1 MNTAEQGNNAKQLK
15 GRFTVA
21 VLVFFIA
28 LLAAMAATYA
38 WYVYNTGRH
47 TTKVRMAAGTG
58 INLQI
63 SNKYDDETAY
73 KSSTMLE
80 SFTGK
85 LNPVS
90 TNRIQDGFRKVFGFT
105 NGKENQP
112 NLVANLFG
120 DAEYSDKYKDYYK
133 TSLYLRSNGESTDVY
148 ISDITFEDSSEEAP
162 ISSAIRVGFVVHQP
176 GRTDAIQNE
185 YIYAI
190 SDAKNPEAEYN
201 TSTGE
206 EGYVLDKD
214 GNTTSDYTLY
224 TKANYCNYDETTGE
238 TTLKAKSTKLC
249 TVTGGSDGARGTPV
263 QVDVYIWLEGCD
275 EDCTSNL
282 CNQTLQK
289 LAISFAGMV
298 Q

>member
-63 SNKYDDETAY
+63 SDKYDDETAY

-176 GRTDAIQNE
+176 AVTVHREHRFRWMCISGWRGVMRTAPQIFAIRPC
-185 YIYAI
+185 
-190 SDAKNPEAEYN
+190 KNWQFPLQVWYN
-201 TSTGE
+201 KE
-206 EGYVLDKD
+206 K
-214 GNTTSDYTLY
+214 
-224 TKANYCNYDETTGE
+224 C
-238 TTLKAKSTKLC
+238 
-249 TVTGGSDGARGTPV
+249 
-263 QVDVYIWLEGCD
+263 
-275 EDCTSNL
+275 
-282 CNQTLQK
+282 
-289 LAISFAGMV
+289 
-298 Q
+298 